1 VHISYDRMRE
11 RLIDDGGVRMKK
23 RLISKKK
30 LIGTL
35 ASTVAL
41 AAPLVL
47 APSQFS
53 YAYDEGELPSV
64 SLDKI
69 HTIVLP
75 KNGVKYIDFH
85 ALYDMYDINVTYSG
99 SDKVS
104 AGFSY
109 WDDSESIYE
118 VKALNIGNATFTITG
133 EGYSFEHEGYVNFT
147 DTFKVI
153 VVDNSANPDDYKF
166 DIFNASELLSQST
179 QTIDGA
185 IAILQNIAPETVD
198 NTEPFSYN
206 NYNNPPYQVNP
217 TSPSVLQAEVGVP
230 IQLSSIN
237 YQISNYFWDDDSTVY
252 YGEGEGEG
260 DDEVIYDRISLV
272 SIENN
277 AKINVSPNHE
287 VVPVEVGNGFLDVV
301 VTDHK
306 GGFTKGHIP
315 IHIEPYIAPPQLKPT
330 SVVANHFRTVDI
342 SPTMYLSNDA
352 EIDLNEIFYS
362 EGDLEYSLSVEYG
375 LYTPHTATLT
385 LENDGTTLTWTK
397 LNTLLNQQVNT
408 QDSVKNIKGIT
419 ATNSDKETEL
429 MVNIQHTTIDPFPAS
444 IDMYQ
449 TNAAGTSSYT
459 LNYKSDKGFN
469 SNKIVINE
477 NDIQNK
483 ASNSVTAYVYQ
494 NDYLKF
500 DFANGT
506 NPNNSKV
513 KIYAHDSDPNNLYL
527 DDFNFKLVSPAL
539 TPLANSNIP
548 TVHINRLYPEVSD
561 TYWASRASELGN
573 FITSERLQDV
583 FLEYWK
589 DQTTQVVT
597 VTGVFRFE
605 AAQGSEVLLNIDPF
619 NGAKVFTV
627 PFIKPYVQ
635 P

>member
-1 VHISYDRMRE
+1 
-11 RLIDDGGVRMKK
+11 
-23 RLISKKK
+23 
-30 LIGTL
+30 
-35 ASTVAL
+35 
-41 AAPLVL
+41 
-47 APSQFS
+47 
-53 YAYDEGELPSV
+53 
-64 SLDKI
+64 
-69 HTIVLP
+69 
-75 KNGVKYIDFH
+75 
-85 ALYDMYDINVTYSG
+85 
-99 SDKVS
+99 
-104 AGFSY
+104 
-109 WDDSESIYE
+109 
-118 VKALNIGNATFTITG
+118 
-133 EGYSFEHEGYVNFT
+133 VNFT

-166 DIFNASELLSQST
+166 DIYNASELMTLST
-179 QTIDGA
+179 QTMDGA
-185 IAILQNIAPETVD
+185 IAILENIAPETVE
-198 NTEPFSYN
+198 NTGPFSYN
-206 NYNNPPYQVNP
+206 NYNKPPYQVNP
-217 TSPSVLQAEVGVP
+217 TSSSVLHAEVGIP

-237 YQISNYFWDDDSTVY
+237 YQIGNYFEDDYSTVC
-252 YGEGEGEG
+252 YGEEEGEGENIH
-260 DDEVIYDRISLV
+260 DCISLV
-272 SIENN
+272 SIESNT
-277 AKINVSPNHE
+277 KINVSLNHE
-287 VVPVEVGNGFLDVV
+287 VLPVAVGDAFLDVV
-301 VTDHK
+301 VTDHN

-315 IHIEPYIAPPQLKPT
+315 IHIEPYVAPPQFKPT

-362 EGDLEYSLSVEYG
+362 EGDLDYSVSVDYG
-375 LYTPHTATLT
+375 LYTPHTATLY
-385 LENDGTTLTWTK
+385 LENDATKITWANLNELLT
-397 LNTLLNQQVNT
+397 QQRGT
-408 QDSVKNIKGIT
+408 QDTVKNIRGIT
-419 ATNSDKETEL
+419 AANSDKETNL
-429 MVNIQHTTIDPFPAS
+429 NVYIQHTTIDPFPAS

-449 TNAAGTSSYT
+449 TNAAGTSSYI

-469 SNKIVINE
+469 GNKIVISE
-477 NDIQNK
+477 SDIQNN
-483 ASNSVTAYVYQ
+483 ATTSVTAYVYQ

-513 KIYAHDSDPNNLYL
+513 KIYAHDSNPNNLYL

-589 DQTTQVVT
+589 DQATQVVT

-605 AAQGSEVLLNIDPF
+605 ASQGAEVLLKIDPF
-619 NGAKVFTV
+619 NGAKVFNV

>member
-1 VHISYDRMRE
+1 
-11 RLIDDGGVRMKK
+11 MKK

-85 ALYDMYDINVTYSG
+85 ALYDLNDINDIHVTDSG
-99 SDKVS
+99 SDKVA
-104 AGFSY
+104 AGFSF
-109 WDDSESIYE
+109 WDDSETIYE
-118 VKALNIGNATFTITG
+118 VKALNIGNATFTVTG
-133 EGYSFEHEGYVNFT
+133 EGFSYEHEGYVNFT

-166 DIFNASELLSQST
+166 DIFNASDLLTQST
-179 QTIDGA
+179 QTMDGA
-185 IAILQNIAPETVD
+185 IAILENIAPVTVE
-198 NTEPFSYN
+198 NTGPFSYN
-206 NYNNPPYQVNP
+206 NFNTPPIQVTP
-217 TSPSVLQAEVGVP
+217 TSPSVLYAEVGVP

-237 YQISNYFWDDDSTVY
+237 YQIGNYFEDDYSSVCY
-252 YGEGEGEG
+252 GEEGEGEGEG
-260 DDEVIYDRISLV
+260 THDCISLV
-272 SIENN
+272 SIESN
-277 AKINVSPNHE
+277 AKINVSPIYE
-287 VVPVEVGNGFLDVV
+287 GEALIDKEIVPLVAGNAFLDVV
-301 VTDHK
+301 VTDHN

-315 IHIEPYIAPPQLKPT
+315 IYIEPYVAPPQFKPT

-362 EGDLEYSLSVEYG
+362 EGDLDYSVSVDYG
-375 LYTPHTATLT
+375 LYTPHTATLY
-385 LENDGTTLTWTK
+385 LENDATKITWANLNELLT
-397 LNTLLNQQVNT
+397 QQRGT
-408 QDSVKNIKGIT
+408 QDTVKNIRGIT
-419 ATNSDKETEL
+419 AANSDKETNL
-429 MVNIQHTTIDPFPAS
+429 NVYIQHTTIDPFPAS

-449 TNAAGTSSYT
+449 TNAAGTSSYI

-469 SNKIVINE
+469 GNKIVISE
-477 NDIQNK
+477 SDIQNN
-483 ASNSVTAYVYQ
+483 ATTSVTAYVYQ

-513 KIYAHDSDPNNLYL
+513 KIYAHDSNPNNLYL

-589 DQTTQVVT
+589 DQATQFVT

-605 AAQGSEVLLNIDPF
+605 ALQGAEVLLKIDPF
-619 NGAKVFTV
+619 NGAKVFNV